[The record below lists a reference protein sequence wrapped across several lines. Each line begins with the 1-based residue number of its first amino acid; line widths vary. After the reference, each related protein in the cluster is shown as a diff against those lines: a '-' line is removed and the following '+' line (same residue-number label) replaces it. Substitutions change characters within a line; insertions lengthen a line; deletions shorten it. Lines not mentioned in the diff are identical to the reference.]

1 MQKLNYDY
9 YNNIEV
15 PTFVLSNVY
24 HHHIGMINNI
34 DIESIQYSFNM
45 NARQEVSFDI
55 YKELNGEKCDL
66 WDKIID
72 LKYVYIPEHDEYYVL
87 AVSTDDSDNTVKHCS
102 LTSAGEYEL
111 SNKIIRS
118 LEINTETD
126 ILRNVNDTNIPPN
139 PTYAPNVLCNF
150 DDPDNSIL
158 HRALKDKAPDWSV
171 AHCDETIAH
180 IQRTFTVTNQ
190 KIYDF
195 LTGTLAKEYDCL
207 FQFDSVNRTISCY
220 DLLNI
225 CEDCGERGEFVYEC
239 PNCGSKKIHYGYG
252 KNTNIFI
259 TYNNFSE
266 KITRDGDEGAVKN
279 CFHVTGGDDYMSDT
293 LSNINPNG
301 TPYIYNFSEQDY
313 EDMPPKLR
321 QGLEEYQKKYDEL
334 YEPYQEITAKWYDA
348 KNNYYFYKT
357 SMMPRGD
364 NTLWEAN
371 HGYKLGDE
379 IYVKTLASWA
389 YLKCVKVVGDSKS
402 GNEEFDA
409 TGVINGQLIQDNNV
423 TWEVC
428 KNIITPS
435 SAEQSYNDIVTYF
448 QSNQIYFLTSIPTA
462 LTQVNNE
469 VVNMSQLQINNL
481 YKVTII
487 SDGKNKVEG
496 TKWYGRLRVTNSGN
510 EKDTYTSEEILEINL
525 HVVNNGIEYASY
537 MEDKVVKRI
546 NRTDKTFI
554 NLYEIP
560 LDENDR
566 FKALLTQ
573 YGLDSLSSFSKS
585 YQNCIDVLIANGIK
599 DENSTYMAWN
609 TYDGIYLPTYN
620 RKTWVDEELAKRE
633 ATVNKWYELDKE
645 YSLQMSDIHDQLKLE
660 NFLLD
665 PEYIDPRTHEKDPY
679 VWIKA
684 FYNYVREDTYT
695 NSNYIST
702 GLSDGEVINN
712 AKQLFKIAEK
722 ELKKACELQVTLNDT
737 IKNLLNTD
745 EFKNYKDKYN
755 LGDFIFVE
763 CDGDDWE
770 DNAEKNR
777 GLYRLR
783 LISASYSFGS
793 PGDINFTFSNVTKVQ
808 NFFSDAQSII
818 NSAQTISGSYNA
830 VVHQVKNNSD
840 TSDLVNTWTNEGLES
855 AKSIIANNNNEEV
868 TMGEYGIYAKE
879 YDDIK
884 DEYSPEQLR
893 ITHNNITFT
902 DDNWETAALAIG
914 KNTFRY
920 YNTDV
925 SQGAI
930 GWITKTD
937 YGVNAKFLEAGYV
950 IGGQIIGSEVVSTNY
965 HVADPEHGIEADG
978 SFIDLNDGSFSLG
991 GGGLI
996 GYKDQETGAYY
1007 LNYNGNFT
1015 GIVDVDVGSE
1025 LGVWTVGA
1033 DGFYSG
1039 TSVLKPSD
1047 ISVTGNIRAA
1057 DFYVGTSTTTTLS
1070 SILNGKQD
1078 TLIPGTNITIDPT
1091 TNTISAS
1098 SGTEVEANPSG
1109 TPTDTLTTIEIDNT
1123 IYDIDGGTDVEANPV
1138 ETATDT
1144 LNSIKIDDTVY
1155 EIVGGTGGVEMHQ
1168 GIDVPDSSLGNNDD
1182 IYLQMKSTIGNLLSF
1197 DASHSGAAITNY
1209 SATVTDNKWDI
1220 TATFV
1225 DNWEYHSFAV
1235 YSLQNL
1241 TVGKKYTISFDFQ
1254 NDGTPPLYGIGELF
1268 GLTLQHSNRVIDMR
1282 NWSSDLVENGEF
1294 KYFENSYYGE
1304 WWYQSF
1310 PNDTKRVHYEF
1321 EFTARQGTE
1330 YIGFY
1335 GDRTSGNL
1343 TCSLYELCVGD
1354 KVQTNEIKDVY
1365 YKLNNQWSIYDRN
1378 VTLYHGLQSP
1388 SYDLGND
1395 ADIYIQ
1401 LAPDS
1406 NSLQIL
1412 HDTGGMNGELNY
1424 TFTNNNRVYEY
1435 KAEYNHSQWHDGR
1448 IFLFFPDDLEE
1459 GKTYLVHFDAQSVDG
1474 SWSGSGDRNQSRFY
1488 GLAYQKQNNILIHN
1502 GTQYEHVANG
1512 GFEYLSQFGD
1522 GIYYQSFFYD
1532 HEKHTYEFEFV
1543 ATHQGYLCFYA
1554 DDFVPNEHH
1563 HIEITNFYVVGM
1575 DAEGSEINKTYYKLN
1590 DEWVENESGKT
1601 YEAGDN
1607 IQISDDNVIS
1617 ATDTTYDNFE
1627 GTDGTEDGAS
1637 GLVPPPLTTDVN
1649 KFLKSDGT
1657 WAEVQGGSGN
1667 VADVYVNGTSVL
1679 DANDIA
1685 QVFSHEEITESNYDN
1700 LPSTKFSDNHMYL
1713 IKEAGTP
1720 PTGEYYNPVIYSTE
1734 EREVGVWIDN
1744 KPLYQKSVTCGSITN
1759 RSSIS
1764 LGIENVEHI
1773 SFVPEGSWINDG
1785 DRPLPYVIGSDAS
1798 NNIGGYF
1805 TIGTSDTSFE
1815 VRMGN
1820 GLASDSRNGV
1830 ITVQYTKTTDVA
1842 GSGRYNTLGVPNV
1855 HYTTDEQVIGTW
1867 IDGKPLYQKTI
1878 AIHNESAVSSY
1889 TTITTIDSTFR
1900 VKNWKAFAIENG
1912 VSYKVPYVAGS
1923 GNAYFYFRENGNVE
1937 FTITNTSFAAGS
1949 DFYITI
1955 EYTKTT
1961 D

>member
-24 HHHIGMINNI
+24 HHHIGVINNI
-34 DIESIQYSFNM
+34 NIESIQYSFNM

-118 LEINTETD
+118 LEINTESD
-126 ILRNVNDTNIPPN
+126 ILRNVDDASKPPN
-139 PTYAPNVLCNF
+139 PPYAPNVLCNF

-195 LTGTLAKEYDCL
+195 LTSTLAKEYDCL

-279 CFHVTGGDDYMSDT
+279 CFHVTGGDDYMSST
-293 LSNINPNG
+293 IRNINPNG
-301 TPYIYNFSEQDY
+301 SPYIYNFSQQDY
-313 EDMPPKLR
+313 EDMPPALVE
-321 QGLEEYQKKYDEL
+321 GLEAYQAKYDEL
-334 YEPYQEITAKWYDA
+334 YEPYQEVTAKWYDA
-348 KNNYYFYKT
+348 INNYYFYKT
-357 SMMPRGD
+357 SMMPRSGGA
-364 NTLWEAN
+364 LWEAEK
-371 HGYKLGDE
+371 GYNLNDE
-379 IYVKTLASWA
+379 TYVKTLASWA
-389 YLKCVKVVGDSKS
+389 YLKCVKAGVS
-402 GNEEFDA
+402 GTEEFDA
-409 TGVINGQLIQDNNV
+409 SNVLNGQIINDGTVQ
-423 TWEVC
+423 WQVC

-435 SAEQSYNDIVTYF
+435 TAEQSYNDIVTYF
-448 QSNQIYFLTSIPTA
+448 QSNQIYFLTSIPTT

-469 VVNMSQLQINNL
+469 VINISQLQINNL
-481 YKVTII
+481 YKVDVV
-487 SDGKNKVEG
+487 SDGNNKVEG
-496 TKWYGRLRVTNSGN
+496 TKWYGRLKVTNSGN
-510 EKDTYTSEEILEINL
+510 AEDTYKSDVTLEINL
-525 HVVNNGIEYASY
+525 RVVNALPEYMSY

-546 NRTDKTFI
+546 NRSDKTFI
-554 NLYEIP
+554 NLYE
-560 LDENDR
+560 LDNDTE
-566 FKALLTQ
+566 FKLLLTQ

-599 DENSTYMAWN
+599 DENSTYMGWEV
-609 TYDGIYLPTYN
+609 YDPIYLPTYN

-633 ATVNKWYELDKE
+633 ATVKKWENLRDDYRKAMDDIQNQLD
-645 YSLQMSDIHDQLKLE
+645 LT
-660 NFLLD
+660 NFLSDDLLK
-665 PEYIDPRTHEKDPY
+665 T
-679 VWIKA
+679 
-684 FYNYVREDTYT
+684 FYNYIREDTYT

-712 AKQLFKIAEK
+712 AKELLKVAEK
-722 ELKKACELQVTLNDT
+722 ELKKASELQVTLNDT

-770 DNAEKNR
+770 DDAEKNR

-808 NFFSDAQSII
+808 NFFSDAQSVI

-840 TSDLVNTWTNEGLES
+840 TTDLVNTWTNEGLES

-893 ITHNNITFT
+893 ITHNNIIFT

-930 GWITKTD
+930 GWTTKTD

-950 IGGQIIGSEVVSTNY
+950 IGGQIIGSEVVSKNY
-965 HVADPEHGIEADG
+965 QVADPSQGIQADG
-978 SFIDLNDGSFSLG
+978 SYINLDDGSFTLA

-996 GYKDQETGAYY
+996 GYRNSDGTYY

-1039 TSVLKPSD
+1039 TSVLKPTD
-1047 ISVTGNIRAA
+1047 IAVTGNIRAA

-1070 SILNGKQD
+1070 SILSGKQD

-1123 IYDIDGGTDVEANPV
+1123 IYDIDGGTDVEANPSGTATDTLTSIEIDNTIYDIDGGTDVEANPV

-1144 LNSIKIDDTVY
+1144 LTSIKIDNTVY
-1155 EIVGGTGGVEMHQ
+1155 DLAGSSGSVDLYHGVNEPAS
-1168 GIDVPDSSLGNNDD
+1168 GLGDNDD
-1182 IYLQMKSTIGNLLSF
+1182 IYLKLSTAIGGRL
-1197 DASHSGAAITNY
+1197 DVPPTMTSGGAYRGFNY
-1209 SATVTDNKWDI
+1209 TIDQTYKVFNFWVVFYDS
-1220 TATFV
+1220 
-1225 DNWEYHSFAV
+1225 WEYHGFLTFR
-1235 YSLQNL
+1235 YSQL
-1241 TVGKKYTISFDFQ
+1241 TVGKTYRISFNYKTDE
-1254 NDGTPPLYGIGELF
+1254 TPVLYGVGELY
-1268 GLTLQHSNRVIDMR
+1268 GATIQYTSSCIDGR
-1282 NWSSDLVENGEF
+1282 NVSGMVTGGEF
-1294 KYFENSYYGE
+1294 KRFTDTQYGNFE
-1304 WWYQSF
+1304 YQSF
-1310 PNDTKRVHYEF
+1310 IEDNQWHTYTFDFVAESSTVYF
-1321 EFTARQGTE
+1321 GM
-1330 YIGFY
+1330 Y
-1335 GDRTSGNL
+1335 GDRINMNALQVNCTGIVIG
-1343 TCSLYELCVGD
+1343 EIEEG
-1354 KVQTNEIKDVY
+1354 NEIEDVY
-1365 YKLNNQWSIYDRN
+1365 YK
-1378 VTLYHGLQSP
+1378 V
-1388 SYDLGND
+1388 
-1395 ADIYIQ
+1395 
-1401 LAPDS
+1401 
-1406 NSLQIL
+1406 
-1412 HDTGGMNGELNY
+1412 NGEWLL
-1424 TFTNNNRVYEY
+1424 
-1435 KAEYNHSQWHDGR
+1435 D
-1448 IFLFFPDDLEE
+1448 EE
-1459 GKTYLVHFDAQSVDG
+1459 DEPFIG
-1474 SWSGSGDRNQSRFY
+1474 
-1488 GLAYQKQNNILIHN
+1488 
-1502 GTQYEHVANG
+1502 
-1512 GFEYLSQFGD
+1512 
-1522 GIYYQSFFYD
+1522 
-1532 HEKHTYEFEFV
+1532 
-1543 ATHQGYLCFYA
+1543 ATA
-1554 DDFVPNEHH
+1554 
-1563 HIEITNFYVVGM
+1563 
-1575 DAEGSEINKTYYKLN
+1575 S
-1590 DEWVENESGKT
+1590 
-1601 YEAGDN
+1601 
-1607 IQISDDNVIS
+1607 
-1617 ATDTTYDNFE
+1617 
-1627 GTDGTEDGAS
+1627 TDGEE
-1637 GLVPPPLTTDVN
+1637 GLVPQPLIADKD
-1649 KFLKSDGT
+1649 KFLKGDGT
-1657 WAEVQGGSGN
+1657 WATPPDTIYDVFEAPETAQDTGVDGLVPAPTYADVQANKVLGANGTWVPQSGGSGN

-1679 DANDIA
+1679 DENDIA
-1685 QVFSHEEITESNYDN
+1685 QVFSHEEITEINYDN

-1720 PTGEYYNPVIYSTE
+1720 PTGEYYNPVIYSEE
-1734 EREVGVWIDN
+1734 EREIGVWVDD
-1744 KPLYQKSVTCGSITN
+1744 KPLYAKTFVITLSN
-1759 RSSIS
+1759 TSTVIDTST
-1764 LGIENVEHI
+1764 LDIE
-1773 SFVPEGSWINDG
+1773 SFVTMYGTLSNSSYDLHFPYYDSPTYWGVG
-1785 DRPLPYVIGSDAS
+1785 DFIKSTGNVAVTVSSDMLT
-1798 NNIGGYF
+1798 NYPNLVV
-1805 TIGTSDTSFE
+1805 TI
-1815 VRMGN
+1815 
-1820 GLASDSRNGV
+1820 
-1830 ITVQYTKTTDVA
+1830 QYTKNADTA
-1842 GSGRYNTLGVPNV
+1842 GSGQYNHLGVPTV
-1855 HYTTDEQVIGTW
+1855 HYSTDEQIIGTW
-1867 IDGKPLYQKTI
+1867 IDGKPIYQKTYSI
-1878 AIHNESAVSSY
+1878 TEITVRPTETLVPSFDISSMDRIINAVGTHTQYQQSAPLLAFIDSNQFYLS
-1889 TTITTIDSTFR
+1889 TSLACMIDTITLQ
-1900 VKNWKAFAIENG
+1900 
-1912 VSYKVPYVAGS
+1912 
-1923 GNAYFYFRENGNVE
+1923 
-1937 FTITNTSFAAGS
+1937 
-1949 DFYITI
+1949 
-1955 EYTKTT
+1955 YTKTT

>member
-24 HHHIGMINNI
+24 HHHIGVINNI

-118 LEINTETD
+118 LEINTESD
-126 ILRNVNDTNIPPN
+126 ILRNVDDASKPPN
-139 PTYAPNVLCNF
+139 PPYAPNVLCNF

-279 CFHVTGGDDYMSDT
+279 CFHVTGGDDYINST
-293 LSNINPNG
+293 IRNINPNG
-301 TPYIYNFSEQDY
+301 SPYIYNFSQQDY
-313 EDMPPKLR
+313 EDMPPALVE
-321 QGLEEYQKKYDEL
+321 GLEAYQAKYDEL
-334 YEPYQEITAKWYDA
+334 YEPYQEVTAKWYDA
-348 KNNYYFYKT
+348 INNYYFYKT
-357 SMMPRGD
+357 SMMPRSGGA
-364 NTLWEAN
+364 LWEAEK
-371 HGYKLGDE
+371 GYNLNDE
-379 IYVKTLASWA
+379 TYVKTLASWA
-389 YLKCVKVVGDSKS
+389 YLKCVKAGVS
-402 GNEEFDA
+402 GTEEFDA
-409 TGVINGQLIQDNNV
+409 SNVLNGQIINDGTVQ
-423 TWEVC
+423 WQVC

-435 SAEQSYNDIVTYF
+435 TAEQSYNDIVTYF
-448 QSNQIYFLTSIPTA
+448 QSNQIYFLTSIPTTLA
-462 LTQVNNE
+462 QVNNE
-469 VVNMSQLQINNL
+469 VINISQLQINNL
-481 YKVTII
+481 YKVDVV
-487 SDGKNKVEG
+487 SDGNNKVEG
-496 TKWYGRLRVTNSGN
+496 TKWYGRLKVTNSGN
-510 EKDTYTSEEILEINL
+510 AEDTYKSDVTLEINL
-525 HVVNNGIEYASY
+525 RVVNAPPEYVSY

-546 NRTDKTFI
+546 NRSDKTFI
-554 NLYEIP
+554 NLYE
-560 LDENDR
+560 LDNDTE
-566 FKALLTQ
+566 FKLLLTQ

-599 DENSTYMAWN
+599 DENSQYMGFPTYEP
-609 TYDGIYLPTYN
+609 IYLPTYN

-633 ATVNKWYELDKE
+633 VTVKKWENLRDDYRKAMDDIQNQLD
-645 YSLQMSDIHDQLKLE
+645 LT
-660 NFLLD
+660 NFLSDDLL
-665 PEYIDPRTHEKDPY
+665 RT
-679 VWIKA
+679 
-684 FYNYVREDTYT
+684 FYNYIREDTYT

-712 AKQLFKIAEK
+712 AKELLKVAEK
-722 ELKKACELQVTLNDT
+722 ELKKVSELQVTLTDT

-770 DNAEKNR
+770 DDAEKNR

-783 LISASYSFGS
+783 LISASYSFSS

-950 IGGQIIGSEVVSTNY
+950 IGGQIIGSKVVSKNY
-965 HVADPEHGIEADG
+965 QVADPAQGIKADG
-978 SFIDLNDGSFSLG
+978 SYINLDDGSFTLA

-996 GYKDQETGAYY
+996 GHRNSDGTYY
-1007 LNYNGNFT
+1007 LNYDGNFT

-1138 ETATDT
+1138 ETATDM
-1144 LNSIKIDDTVY
+1144 LNSIKIDNTVY
-1155 EIVGGTGGVEMHQ
+1155 DISGGTGGVEMHQ
-1168 GIDVPDSSLGNNDD
+1168 GIDVPDSSLGNNEHDL
-1182 IYLQMKSTIGNLLSF
+1182 YLQVVQETDDVINDTDINIPSWGGNYGELLNFVRISR
-1197 DASHSGAAITNY
+1197 
-1209 SATVTDNKWDI
+1209 NK
-1220 TATFV
+1220 F
-1225 DNWEYHSFAV
+1225 SFAFRGTPDNRGYGENIYFTMHGLV
-1235 YSLQNL
+1235 KGNQ
-1241 TVGKKYTISFDFQ
+1241 YTISFKGQ
-1254 NDGTPPLYGIGELF
+1254 YSDGTTFPWGYQDYATVSGTG
-1268 GLTLQHSNRVIDMR
+1268 
-1282 NWSSDLVENGEF
+1282 VESQVC
-1294 KYFENSYYGE
+1294 YFVKDFNLNNY
-1304 WWYQSF
+1304 SF
-1310 PNDTKRVHYEF
+1310 T
-1321 EFTARQGTE
+1321 FTAGEDNTML
-1330 YIGFY
+1330 
-1335 GDRTSGNL
+1335 L
-1343 TCSLYELCVGD
+1343 TFPA
-1354 KVQTNEIKDVY
+1354 VQD
-1365 YKLNNQWSIYDRN
+1365 
-1378 VTLYHGLQSP
+1378 
-1388 SYDLGND
+1388 D
-1395 ADIYIQ
+1395 AQ
-1401 LAPDS
+1401 F
-1406 NSLQIL
+1406 
-1412 HDTGGMNGELNY
+1412 
-1424 TFTNNNRVYEY
+1424 TFTVTDLLI
-1435 KAEYNHSQWHDGR
+1435 DG
-1448 IFLFFPDDLEE
+1448 D
-1459 GKTYLVHFDAQSVDG
+1459 
-1474 SWSGSGDRNQSRFY
+1474 
-1488 GLAYQKQNNILIHN
+1488 
-1502 GTQYEHVANG
+1502 
-1512 GFEYLSQFGD
+1512 
-1522 GIYYQSFFYD
+1522 
-1532 HEKHTYEFEFV
+1532 
-1543 ATHQGYLCFYA
+1543 
-1554 DDFVPNEHH
+1554 
-1563 HIEITNFYVVGM
+1563 YVVGIQ
-1575 DAEGSEINKTYYKLN
+1575 DIYGKVDGKWRKY
-1590 DEWVENESGKT
+1590 ESGET

-1607 IQISDDNVIS
+1607 ISIVDNVIS
-1617 ATDTTYDNFE
+1617 ATDTDEIAELDDVSLTNLANGQILKYNSTTQKWENAEDSGGSEVEANPSGTATNTLTKLGIDGTVYE
-1627 GTDGTEDGAS
+1627 IQGGGGGGSNLILNAVKYSTEEQVVGIWTDGKPLYQKTFERNLTLPSATWVVTGDSIPNGQVVKSEATKIDSISDSILTWGEIGSDGHIELINIRPVGS
-1637 GLVPPPLTTDVN
+1637 ITISHYTMWYTKTTDAV
-1649 KFLKSDGT
+1649 
-1657 WAEVQGGSGN
+1657 GSGGFQ
-1667 VADVYVNGTSVL
+1667 AYG
-1679 DANDIA
+1679 
-1685 QVFSHEEITESNYDN
+1685 F
-1700 LPSTKFSDNHMYL
+1700 
-1713 IKEAGTP
+1713 TP
-1720 PTGEYYNPVIYSTE
+1720 IIYSTE
-1734 EREVGVWIDN
+1734 EREVGVGENN
-1744 KPLYQKSVTCGSITN
+1744 KPLYQKTIESGSIPADSVVTTGLTN
-1759 RSSIS
+1759 
-1764 LGIENVEHI
+1764 IESYHVIAIE
-1773 SFVPEGSWINDG
+1773 VIN
-1785 DRPLPYVIGSDAS
+1785 LS
-1798 NNIGGYF
+1798 NNTEFSPNQISMYNYQGA
-1805 TIGTSDTSFE
+1805 DTWYGNVFLTNNELKFNNNSRE
-1815 VRMGN
+1815 NAIKVR
-1820 GLASDSRNGV
+1820 AV
-1830 ITVQYTKTTDVA
+1830 IQYTKTTDVA
-1842 GSGRYNTLGVPNV
+1842 GSGSYTTLGIPAH
-1855 HYTTDEQVIGTW
+1855 HYDGNEKVIGTW
-1867 IDGKPLYQKTI
+1867 FGETLYERTFNGLATNTNGDNWVNIGGIDASTWKDAVNVEIYCNSSDVNNKLTRI
-1878 AIHNESAVSSY
+1878 ALGEA
-1889 TTITTIDSTFR
+1889 R
-1900 VKNWKAFAIENG
+1900 VF
-1912 VSYKVPYVAGS
+1912 
-1923 GNAYFYFRENGNVE
+1923 NGNVQVTTSVSYNRQINVA
-1937 FTITNTSFAAGS
+1937 TIQ
-1949 DFYITI
+1949 
-1955 EYTKTT
+1955 YTKIT
-1961 D
+1961 DV

>member
-24 HHHIGMINNI
+24 HHHIGVINNI

-118 LEINTETD
+118 LEINTESD
-126 ILRNVNDTNIPPN
+126 ILRNVDDASKPPN
-139 PTYAPNVLCNF
+139 PPYAPNVLCNF

-279 CFHVTGGDDYMSDT
+279 CFHVTGGDDYINST
-293 LSNINPNG
+293 IRNINPNG
-301 TPYIYNFSEQDY
+301 SPYIYNFSQQDY
-313 EDMPPKLR
+313 EDMPPALVE
-321 QGLEEYQKKYDEL
+321 GLEAYQAKYDEL
-334 YEPYQEITAKWYDA
+334 YEPYQEVTAKWYDA
-348 KNNYYFYKT
+348 INNYYFYKT
-357 SMMPRGD
+357 SMMPRSGGA
-364 NTLWEAN
+364 LWEAEK
-371 HGYKLGDE
+371 GYNLNDE
-379 IYVKTLASWA
+379 TYVKTLASWA
-389 YLKCVKVVGDSKS
+389 YLKCVKAGVS
-402 GNEEFDA
+402 GTEEFDA
-409 TGVINGQLIQDNNV
+409 TNVLNGQIINDGAVQ
-423 TWEVC
+423 WQVC

-435 SAEQSYNDIVTYF
+435 TAEQSYNDIVTYF
-448 QSNQIYFLTSIPTA
+448 QSNQIYFLTSIPTTLA
-462 LTQVNNE
+462 QVNNE
-469 VVNMSQLQINNL
+469 VINISQLQINNL
-481 YKVTII
+481 YKVDVV
-487 SDGKNKVEG
+487 SDGNNKVEG
-496 TKWYGRLRVTNSGN
+496 TKWYGRLKVTNSGN
-510 EKDTYTSEEILEINL
+510 AEDTYKSDVTLEINL
-525 HVVNNGIEYASY
+525 RVVNAPPEYVSY

-546 NRTDKTFI
+546 NRSDKTFI
-554 NLYEIP
+554 NLYE
-560 LDENDR
+560 LDNDTE
-566 FKALLTQ
+566 FKLLLTQ

-599 DENSTYMAWN
+599 DENSQYMGFPTYEP
-609 TYDGIYLPTYN
+609 IYLPTYN

-633 ATVNKWYELDKE
+633 ATVKKWENLRDDYRKAMDDIQNQLD
-645 YSLQMSDIHDQLKLE
+645 LT
-660 NFLLD
+660 NFLSDDLL
-665 PEYIDPRTHEKDPY
+665 RT
-679 VWIKA
+679 
-684 FYNYVREDTYT
+684 FYNYIREDTYT

-712 AKQLFKIAEK
+712 AKELLKVAEK
-722 ELKKACELQVTLNDT
+722 ELKKASELQVTLNDT

-770 DNAEKNR
+770 DDAEKNR

-808 NFFSDAQSII
+808 NFFSDAQSVI

-840 TSDLVNTWTNEGLES
+840 TTDLVNTWTNEGLES

-950 IGGQIIGSEVVSTNY
+950 IGGQIIGSEVVSKNY
-965 HVADPEHGIEADG
+965 QVADPAQGIKADG
-978 SFIDLNDGSFSLG
+978 SYINLDDGSFTLA

-996 GYKDQETGAYY
+996 GYRNSDGTYY

-1047 ISVTGNIRAA
+1047 IAVTGNIRAA

-1078 TLIPGTNITIDPT
+1078 ILIPGTNITIDPT

-1155 EIVGGTGGVEMHQ
+1155 DIAGGGDVNLHYGA
-1168 GIDVPDSSLGNNDD
+1168 GIPTSDIGDEKD
-1182 IYLQMKSTIGNLLSF
+1182 IYLQLPPSTESLYEMFLYNSDYWRDAVFSGSNKKYSYIGGGSCGWEFIGYASGRAYGLDSSKEYTLHF
-1197 DASHSGAAITNY
+1197 DVIITGNYTLYNDEQLFGFAIQERSQALDFRSSGVTPPTNGGQATNITDRY
-1209 SATVTDNKWDI
+1209 GR
-1220 TATFV
+1220 TAT
-1225 DNWEYHSFAV
+1225 
-1235 YSLQNL
+1235 
-1241 TVGKKYTISFDFQ
+1241 
-1254 NDGTPPLYGIGELF
+1254 
-1268 GLTLQHSNRVIDMR
+1268 
-1282 NWSSDLVENGEF
+1282 
-1294 KYFENSYYGE
+1294 
-1304 WWYQSF
+1304 YQSF
-1310 PNDTKRVHYEF
+1310 YT
-1321 EFTARQGTE
+1321 
-1330 YIGFY
+1330 
-1335 GDRTSGNL
+1335 
-1343 TCSLYELCVGD
+1343 D
-1354 KVQTNEIKDVY
+1354 KK
-1365 YKLNNQWSIYDRN
+1365 
-1378 VTLYHGLQSP
+1378 
-1388 SYDLGND
+1388 
-1395 ADIYIQ
+1395 
-1401 LAPDS
+1401 
-1406 NSLQIL
+1406 
-1412 HDTGGMNGELNY
+1412 
-1424 TFTNNNRVYEY
+1424 
-1435 KAEYNHSQWHDGR
+1435 
-1448 IFLFFPDDLEE
+1448 
-1459 GKTYLVHFDAQSVDG
+1459 
-1474 SWSGSGDRNQSRFY
+1474 
-1488 GLAYQKQNNILIHN
+1488 
-1502 GTQYEHVANG
+1502 
-1512 GFEYLSQFGD
+1512 
-1522 GIYYQSFFYD
+1522 
-1532 HEKHTYEFEFV
+1532 KHTYEITFRPYRDGENYLGVYFDKCADGTRFDFEFSNIYI
-1543 ATHQGYLCFYA
+1543 TDNSSFE
-1554 DDFVPNEHH
+1554 N
-1563 HIEITNFYVVGM
+1563 EITDVFYKIDGEWLEY
-1575 DAEGSEINKTYYKLN
+1575 EGGE
-1590 DEWVENESGKT
+1590 T

-1607 IQISDDNVIS
+1607 ITIVDNVIS
-1617 ATDTTYDNFE
+1617 ATDTKYTAGSNVQISDQNVISATDTDEIAELEDVSLTNLADGQILKYNATTQKWENAEDSGGSEVEANPS
-1627 GTDGTEDGAS
+1627 GTATDTLTKLGIDGTIYEIQGGGGGTGGSSVYSEKQLYKAS
-1637 GLVPPPLTTDVN
+1637 VDSFQNISVTWDWDEYDAYIFSAHDTCLTTSYKQNGDSTILTKAQIKN
-1649 KFLKSDGT
+1649 LIDTELK
-1657 WAEVQGGSGN
+1657 QYIYRGN
-1667 VADVYVNGTSVL
+1667 GYTVYVFSDSTIT
-1679 DANDIA
+1679 ANA
-1685 QVFSHEEITESNYDN
+1685 NSGGFFITEIIG
-1700 LPSTKFSDNHMYL
+1700 LKF
-1713 IKEAGTP
+1713 GTLSP
-1720 PTGEYYNPVIYSTE
+1720 IIYSTE
-1734 EREVGVWIDN
+1734 EREIGVWTDD
-1744 KPLYQKSVTCGSITN
+1744 KPLYAKTYNFNSFVRITN
-1759 RSSIS
+1759 SGADIS
-1764 LGIENVEHI
+1764 QYIDNRNDIEILVRG
-1773 SFVPEGSWINDG
+1773 EGF
-1785 DRPLPYVIGSDAS
+1785 SDDITQAIHS
-1798 NNIGGYF
+1798 TALWVGYS
-1805 TIGTSDTSFE
+1805 T
-1815 VRMGN
+1815 R
-1820 GLASDSRNGV
+1820 GV
-1830 ITVQYTKTTDVA
+1830 IMAYCSEGATVNCVTLYYTKTTDVA
-1842 GSGRYNTLGVPNV
+1842 GSGSYTTLGVPAH
-1855 HYTTDEQVIGTW
+1855 HYDSNEKVVGTW
-1867 IDGKPLYQKTI
+1867 FGETLYEKTLV
-1878 AIHNESAVSSY
+1878 IHNESTVSST

-1900 VKNWKAFAIENG
+1900 VKNWKAFAIEYG
-1912 VSYKVPYVAGS
+1912 VNYQIPYVAGS
-1923 GNAYFYFRENGNVE
+1923 GSASFYFRENGNVD

-1955 EYTKTT
+1955 EYTKSTT
-1961 D
+1961 

>member
-24 HHHIGMINNI
+24 HHHIGVINNI

-118 LEINTETD
+118 LEINTESD
-126 ILRNVNDTNIPPN
+126 ILRNVDDASKPPN
-139 PTYAPNVLCNF
+139 PPYAPNVLCNF

-195 LTGTLAKEYDCL
+195 LTDTLAKEYDCL

-279 CFHVTGGDDYMSDT
+279 CFHVTGGDDYINST
-293 LSNINPNG
+293 IRNINPNG
-301 TPYIYNFSEQDY
+301 SPYIYNFSQQDY
-313 EDMPPKLR
+313 EDMPPALVE
-321 QGLEEYQKKYDEL
+321 GLEAYQAKYDEL
-334 YEPYQEITAKWYDA
+334 YEPYQEVTAKWYDA
-348 KNNYYFYKT
+348 INNYYFYKT
-357 SMMPRGD
+357 SMMPRSGGA
-364 NTLWEAN
+364 LWEAEK
-371 HGYKLGDE
+371 GYNLNDE
-379 IYVKTLASWA
+379 TYVKTLASWA
-389 YLKCVKVVGDSKS
+389 YLKCVKAGVS
-402 GNEEFDA
+402 GTEEFDA
-409 TGVINGQLIQDNNV
+409 SNVLNGQIINDGTVQ
-423 TWEVC
+423 WQVC

-435 SAEQSYNDIVTYF
+435 TAEQSYNNIVTYF
-448 QSNQIYFLTSIPTA
+448 QSNQIYFLTSIPTTLA
-462 LTQVNNE
+462 QVNNE
-469 VVNMSQLQINNL
+469 VINISQLQINNL
-481 YKVTII
+481 YKVNVV
-487 SDGKNKVEG
+487 SDGNNKVEG
-496 TKWYGRLRVTNSGN
+496 TKWYGRLKVTNSGN
-510 EKDTYTSEEILEINL
+510 AEDTYKSDVTLEINL
-525 HVVNNGIEYASY
+525 RVVNAPPEYVSY

-546 NRTDKTFI
+546 NRSDKTFI
-554 NLYEIP
+554 NLYE
-560 LDENDR
+560 LDNDTE
-566 FKALLTQ
+566 FKLLLTQ

-599 DENSTYMAWN
+599 DENSQYMGFPTYEP
-609 TYDGIYLPTYN
+609 IYLPTYN

-633 ATVNKWYELDKE
+633 ATVKKWENLRDDYRKAMDDIQNQLD
-645 YSLQMSDIHDQLKLE
+645 LT
-660 NFLLD
+660 NFLSDDLL
-665 PEYIDPRTHEKDPY
+665 RT
-679 VWIKA
+679 
-684 FYNYVREDTYT
+684 FYNYIREDTYT

-712 AKQLFKIAEK
+712 AKELLKVAEK
-722 ELKKACELQVTLNDT
+722 ELKKASELQVTLNDT

-770 DNAEKNR
+770 DDAEKNR

-925 SQGAI
+925 SQGEI

-950 IGGQIIGSEVVSTNY
+950 IGGQIIGSEVVSKNY
-965 HVADPEHGIEADG
+965 QVADPSQGIKADG
-978 SFIDLNDGSFSLG
+978 SYINLDDGSFTLA

-996 GYKDQETGAYY
+996 GYRNSDGTYY

-1138 ETATDT
+1138 ETATDM
-1144 LNSIKIDDTVY
+1144 LNSIKIDNTVY
-1155 EIVGGTGGVEMHQ
+1155 DISGGTGGVEMHQ
-1168 GIDVPDSSLGNNDD
+1168 GIDVPDSSLGDNDD
-1182 IYLQMKSTIGNLLSF
+1182 IYLQMESIISNLLSF
-1197 DASHSGAAITNY
+1197 DASHSGSAMTNY
-1209 SATVTDNKWDI
+1209 SAAETNNKWDI
-1220 TATFV
+1220 TATFI
-1225 DNWEYHSFAV
+1225 DSWEYHSFAV

-1241 TVGKKYTISFDFQ
+1241 TVGKKYAISFDFQ
-1254 NDGTPPLYGIGELF
+1254 NDGVPPLYGIGELF
-1268 GLTLQHSNRVIDMR
+1268 GLTLQHSNRFIDMR
-1282 NWSSDLVENGEF
+1282 NWASDLVEDGEF
-1294 KYFENSYYGE
+1294 KYFEDSHYGE

-1310 PNDTKRVHYEF
+1310 PHDTKRRYYEF
-1321 EFTARQGTE
+1321 EFTARQTTE

-1354 KVQTNEIKDVY
+1354 KVQTNEIIDVFYKINNEWSKDKTLYGDINEPINDLGGERDLYMQVVQETDDVINDTDINIPSWGGNY
-1365 YKLNNQWSIYDRN
+1365 GELLNFVRTSRNEFSFAFRGTPDNRGYGETIYFTMHGLVKGNQYTVSFKGQYSDGTTFPWGYQDYATVSGTGVESQVCYFVKDFNLNNYSF
-1378 VTLYHGLQSP
+1378 
-1388 SYDLGND
+1388 
-1395 ADIYIQ
+1395 
-1401 LAPDS
+1401 
-1406 NSLQIL
+1406 
-1412 HDTGGMNGELNY
+1412 
-1424 TFTNNNRVYEY
+1424 TFTAGEDNTM
-1435 KAEYNHSQWHDGR
+1435 
-1448 IFLFFPDDLEE
+1448 LLTFPAVQD
-1459 GKTYLVHFDAQSVDG
+1459 DAQFTFTVTDLLIG
-1474 SWSGSGDRNQSRFY
+1474 GD
-1488 GLAYQKQNNILIHN
+1488 
-1502 GTQYEHVANG
+1502 
-1512 GFEYLSQFGD
+1512 
-1522 GIYYQSFFYD
+1522 
-1532 HEKHTYEFEFV
+1532 
-1543 ATHQGYLCFYA
+1543 
-1554 DDFVPNEHH
+1554 
-1563 HIEITNFYVVGM
+1563 YVVGIQ
-1575 DAEGSEINKTYYKLN
+1575 DIYGKVDGKWRKY
-1590 DEWVENESGKT
+1590 ESGKT

-1607 IQISDDNVIS
+1607 ILIEDNVIS
-1617 ATDTTYDNFE
+1617 GNYQAFS
-1627 GTDGTEDGAS
+1627 GTDGTENGAS
-1637 GLVPPPLTTDVN
+1637 GLVPQPLTTDAN

-1667 VADVYVNGTSVL
+1667 VADVYVNGVSVL
-1679 DANDIA
+1679 DENDIA
-1685 QVFSHEEITESNYDN
+1685 QVFSHQEITEQEYEA
-1700 LPSTKFSDNHMYL
+1700 LPSTKESDNIMYC
-1713 IKEAGTP
+1713 IKGSRPSTNGNYFTP
-1720 PTGEYYNPVIYSTE
+1720 IIYSTE
-1734 EREVGVWIDN
+1734 EREVGVWTN
-1744 KPLYQKSVTCGSITN
+1744 GKPLYAKTFIQQLSGNAGQVDISACGADMMFVHSGYYDIGVTMLGLNERLNNQLITYTHVN
-1759 RSSIS
+1759 LDTMQYIDCT
-1764 LGIENVEHI
+1764 N
-1773 SFVPEGSWINDG
+1773 
-1785 DRPLPYVIGSDAS
+1785 
-1798 NNIGGYF
+1798 
-1805 TIGTSDTSFE
+1805 TIAT
-1815 VRMGN
+1815 
-1820 GLASDSRNGV
+1820 DSTIV
-1830 ITVQYTKTTDVA
+1830 VCCLYTKTTDVA
-1842 GSGRYNTLGVPNV
+1842 GSGSYTTLGVPAV
-1855 HYTTDEQVIGTW
+1855 HYSTDEQVIGTW
-1867 IDGKPLYQKTI
+1867 TDGKPLYQKTYNI
-1878 AIHNESAVSSY
+1878 NETIHNQDKTIDVSSLNIKKY
-1889 TTITTIDSTFR
+1889 INGYGTFMRNVNWASPIIYIETPFNLYESNNNHSYLRYGKSSNTIDYGVTLGDNETATDITITIQ
-1900 VKNWKAFAIENG
+1900 
-1912 VSYKVPYVAGS
+1912 
-1923 GNAYFYFRENGNVE
+1923 
-1937 FTITNTSFAAGS
+1937 
-1949 DFYITI
+1949 
-1955 EYTKTT
+1955 YTKTS
-1961 D
+1961 

>member
-24 HHHIGMINNI
+24 HHHIGVINNI

-118 LEINTETD
+118 LEINTESD
-126 ILRNVNDTNIPPN
+126 ILRNVDDASKPPN
-139 PTYAPNVLCNF
+139 PPYAPNVLCNF

-279 CFHVTGGDDYMSDT
+279 CFHVTGGDDYMNST
-293 LSNINPNG
+293 IRNINPNG
-301 TPYIYNFSEQDY
+301 SPYIYNFSQQDY
-313 EDMPPKLR
+313 EDMPPALVE
-321 QGLEEYQKKYDEL
+321 GLEAYQAKYDEL
-334 YEPYQEITAKWYDA
+334 YEPYQEVTAKWYDA
-348 KNNYYFYKT
+348 INNYYFYKT
-357 SMMPRGD
+357 SMMPRSGGA
-364 NTLWEAN
+364 LWEAEK
-371 HGYKLGDE
+371 GYNLNDE
-379 IYVKTLASWA
+379 TYVKTLASWA
-389 YLKCVKVVGDSKS
+389 YLKCVKS
-402 GNEEFDA
+402 GVSGTEEFDA
-409 TGVINGQLIQDNNV
+409 SNVLNGQIIEDGTVQ
-423 TWEVC
+423 WQVC

-435 SAEQSYNDIVTYF
+435 TAEQSYNDIVTYF
-448 QSNQIYFLTSIPTA
+448 QSNQIYFLTSIPTTLA
-462 LTQVNNE
+462 QVNNE
-469 VVNMSQLQINNL
+469 VINISQLQINNL
-481 YKVTII
+481 YKVDVV
-487 SDGKNKVEG
+487 SDGNNKVEG
-496 TKWYGRLRVTNSGN
+496 TKWYGRLKVTNSGN
-510 EKDTYTSEEILEINL
+510 AEDTYKSDVPLEINL
-525 HVVNNGIEYASY
+525 RVVNALPEYVSY

-546 NRTDKTFI
+546 NRSDKTFI
-554 NLYEIP
+554 NLYE
-560 LDENDR
+560 LDNDTE
-566 FKALLTQ
+566 FKLLLTQ

-599 DENSTYMAWN
+599 DETSEYMGFP
-609 TYDGIYLPTYN
+609 TYDPIYLPTYN

-633 ATVNKWYELDKE
+633 ATVKKWENLRDDYRKAMDDIQNQLD
-645 YSLQMSDIHDQLKLE
+645 LT
-660 NFLLD
+660 NFLSDDLL
-665 PEYIDPRTHEKDPY
+665 RT
-679 VWIKA
+679 
-684 FYNYVREDTYT
+684 FYNYIREDTYT

-702 GLSDGEVINN
+702 SLSDGEVINN
-712 AKQLFKIAEK
+712 AKELLKVAEK
-722 ELKKACELQVTLNDT
+722 ELKKASELQVTLNDT

-745 EFKNYKDKYN
+745 EFKRYKDKYN

-770 DNAEKNR
+770 DDAEKNR

-783 LISASYSFGS
+783 LISASYSFSS

-808 NFFSDAQSII
+808 NFFSDAQSVI

-840 TSDLVNTWTNEGLES
+840 TTDLVNTWTNEGLES

-893 ITHNNITFT
+893 ITHNNIIFT

-930 GWITKTD
+930 GWTTKTD

-950 IGGQIIGSEVVSTNY
+950 IGGQIIGSEVVSKNY
-965 HVADPEHGIEADG
+965 QVADPSQGVRADG
-978 SFIDLNDGSFSLG
+978 SYINLDDGSFTLA
-991 GGGLI
+991 GGGLV
-996 GYKDQETGAYY
+996 GYRNLDGTYY

-1047 ISVTGNIRAA
+1047 IAVTGNIRAA

-1155 EIVGGTGGVEMHQ
+1155 EIVGGGTGGVEMYQ

-1182 IYLQMKSTIGNLLSF
+1182 IYLQMESTISNLLSF

-1209 SATVTDNKWDI
+1209 SATETNNKWDI
-1220 TATFV
+1220 TATFI
-1225 DNWEYHSFAV
+1225 NHWEYHSYAV

-1241 TVGKKYTISFDFQ
+1241 TVGKKYVISFDFQ
-1254 NDGTPPLYGIGELF
+1254 NDGTPPLYGKGELF
-1268 GLTLQHSNRVIDMR
+1268 GLTLQHINRPIDMR
-1282 NWSSDLVENGEF
+1282 NWASDLVEDGEF
-1294 KYFENSYYGE
+1294 EYFEDSYYGE

-1310 PNDTKRVHYEF
+1310 PHDTKRRHYEF

-1354 KVQTNEIKDVY
+1354 KVQTNEIKNIY
-1365 YKLNNQWSIYDRN
+1365 YKLNNQWSLYDRN
-1378 VTLYHGLQSP
+1378 VTLYHGLGTP

-1448 IFLFFPDDLEE
+1448 TFLFFPDDLEE

-1488 GLAYQKQNNILIHN
+1488 GLAYQKQNNILIHD

-1512 GFEYLSQFGD
+1512 GYEYLSQFGD

-1543 ATHQGYLCFYA
+1543 ATQQGYLCFYA
-1554 DDFVPNEHH
+1554 DDFVPYEHH
-1563 HIEITNFYVVGM
+1563 HIEITNFYVV
-1575 DAEGSEINKTYYKLN
+1575 DVESEGSEISKTYYKLN
-1590 DEWVENESGKT
+1590 DEWVENESG
-1601 YEAGDN
+1601 
-1607 IQISDDNVIS
+1607 
-1617 ATDTTYDNFE
+1617 
-1627 GTDGTEDGAS
+1627 
-1637 GLVPPPLTTDVN
+1637 
-1649 KFLKSDGT
+1649 
-1657 WAEVQGGSGN
+1657 GSGN
-1667 VADVYVNGTSVL
+1667 VADVYVNGVSVL
-1679 DANDIA
+1679 DENDIA
-1685 QVFSHEEITESNYDN
+1685 QVFSHEEITETAYED
-1700 LPSTKFSDNHMYL
+1700 LPSTKYSDNHMYL
-1713 IKEAGTP
+1713 IKEFGTP
-1720 PTGEYYNPVIYSTE
+1720 PTGEYYNPIIYSEE

-1744 KPLYQKSVTCGSITN
+1744 KPLYQKTILTQTSTTSNSIEALHNISNLGEVVHYETN
-1759 RSSIS
+1759 FRFKTNDYDQRRFIPQFYSDMSSTYSATLYYIDS
-1764 LGIENVEHI
+1764 TKMYLYY
-1773 SFVPEGSWINDG
+1773 G
-1785 DRPLPYVIGSDAS
+1785 DWLKSMTSGEQTLKITLWYTKD
-1798 NNIGGYF
+1798 
-1805 TIGTSDTSFE
+1805 SDTAGS
-1815 VRMGN
+1815 
-1820 GLASDSRNGV
+1820 A
-1830 ITVQYTKTTDVA
+1830 QYT
-1842 GSGRYNTLGVPNV
+1842 TLGVPAV
-1855 HYTTDEQVIGTW
+1855 HYSTDEQVIGTW
-1867 IDGKPLYQKTI
+1867 IDGKPLYQKTYSI
-1878 AIHNESAVSSY
+1878 NETIYNQDKTIDVSSLNIKKY
-1889 TTITTIDSTFR
+1889 INGYGTFIRNVNWASPVIYIETPFNLYESNYNHSYLRFGKSNNTIDYGVTLGDNETATDITITIQ
-1900 VKNWKAFAIENG
+1900 
-1912 VSYKVPYVAGS
+1912 
-1923 GNAYFYFRENGNVE
+1923 
-1937 FTITNTSFAAGS
+1937 
-1949 DFYITI
+1949 
-1955 EYTKTT
+1955 YTKTT